1 MRRAGRLAC
10 LLLAVVVLMAAGC
23 LTSRLDTVELTP
35 RGPTA
40 EDLLNGRSMAVNGR
54 LPSFD
59 EKRHWEGEMEERVY
73 RYLRE
78 HPEIEQTSRY
88 TEFRFW
94 WRATAGSTQE
104 EVRVLLEE
112 PQEKTV
118 DPARMA
124 ALAERH
130 WADLE
135 AKGAK
140 EAWVYEPAWIIYFG
154 DTSVVAI
161 VHRVASIA
169 ATE

>member
-1 MRRAGRLAC
+1 MRRAGGRTC
-10 LLLAVVVLMAAGC
+10 LLLAVVVAAGC
-23 LTSRLDTVELTP
+23 LTQRLDTVELTP

-40 EDLLNGRSMAVNGR
+40 EELFNGRSLAVNGR

-59 EKRHWEGEMEERVY
+59 EKRHWEGETEDRVF

-94 WRATAGSTQE
+94 WRATAGSTE
-104 EVRVLLEE
+104 DEVRVLLEE
-112 PQEKTV
+112 PQEKTI

-135 AKGAK
+135 GKAK
-140 EAWVYEPAWIIYFG
+140 EAWVYEPAWIVYFG
-154 DTSVVAI
+154 DSSVIGI
-161 VHRVASIA
+161 VHRVASMA